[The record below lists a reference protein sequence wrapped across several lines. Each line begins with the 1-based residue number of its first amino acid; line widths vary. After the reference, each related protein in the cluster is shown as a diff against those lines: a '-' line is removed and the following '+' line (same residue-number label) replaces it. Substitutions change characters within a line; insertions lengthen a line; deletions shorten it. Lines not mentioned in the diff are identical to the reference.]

1 MAEGRKGNNEGSIYK
16 DKQGHWRALI
26 SIPTVDGKQKRKYL
40 YGRTRKEVADKMY
53 AILHQIR
60 TDTYIE
66 PCKVT
71 LYEWLCTWLEQYCK
85 NEVRLSTYV
94 NYDTYVQRHIKDT
107 IGGYKLCDLNT
118 AIMQAFF
125 NDKAK
130 SGKLNGSGGLSPK
143 TIKNMH
149 DMMHR
154 ALNKAVHLDMILKN
168 PTDFVTLPKRKK
180 SEMRFLTLYEQK
192 ELQEALKGDRLE
204 MPVLLALYTGMRQ
217 GEMFGLKWSY
227 VHLESDDRSWLRVVQ
242 AVNRFSDR
250 TGESMKKTFL
260 GLSEP
265 KTPHSIRS
273 IPLLPY
279 IAQKLRDY
287 KAEQAEYFR
296 VHNLPM
302 TEMVFT
308 TRAGNLVDPRD
319 FQRDFKLLLKRNGL
333 REINVHAL
341 RHTFA
346 TRALESGMNIKTLS
360 QILGHSS
367 VAFTLDTYTH
377 VTDDLKFHEMSA
389 MNSFL

>member
-1 MAEGRKGNNEGSIYK
+1 MERNANGEGCIIK
-16 DKQGHWRALI
+16 DKRGFWRGAVSLP
-26 SIPTVDGKQKRKYL
+26 SSNGKYKKKYI
-40 YGRTRKEVADKMY
+40 YGKTRKEVSEKMNSL
-53 AILHQIR
+53 INQLR
-60 TDTYIE
+60 TNTYIE

-94 NYDTYVQRHIKDT
+94 NYDTYVQRHIRNS

-118 AIMQAFF
+118 SIMQMFF

-130 SGKLNGSGGLSPK
+130 NGKLNGSGGLSPK
-143 TIKNMH
+143 TLKNMH
-149 DMMHR
+149 DMLHR

-180 SEMRFLTLYEQK
+180 SEMRYLTLNEQK
-192 ELQEALKGDRLE
+192 QLQEALIGERLE

-227 VHLESDDRSWLRVVQ
+227 VHLDSDEHSWLRVVQ

-250 TGESMKKTFL
+250 IGEGPKKTFL

-265 KTPHSIRS
+265 KTAHSIRS

-279 IAQKLRDY
+279 IATRLREY
-287 KAEQAEYFR
+287 KKEQAEYFQE
-296 VHNLPM
+296 HNLPM

-308 TRAGNLVDPRD
+308 TKAGNLVDPRD
-319 FQRDFKLLLKRNGL
+319 FQRDFKLLLKRKGL
-333 REINVHAL
+333 REINVHGL

-367 VAFTLDTYTH
+367 VAFTLDTYAH
-377 VTDDLKFHEMSA
+377 VTEDLKFEEMSA

>member
-1 MAEGRKGNNEGSIYK
+1 MQRNANGEGSIIK
-16 DKQGHWRALI
+16 DKRGFWRGAVSLP
-26 SIPTVDGKQKRKYL
+26 SSNGKYKKKYI
-40 YGRTRKEVADKMY
+40 YGKTRKEVAEKMNDL
-53 AILHQIR
+53 INQLR
-60 TDTYIE
+60 TNTYIE

-94 NYDTYVQRHIKDT
+94 NYDTYVQRHIRNT
-107 IGGYKLCDLNT
+107 IGEYKLCDLNT
-118 AIMQAFF
+118 AIMQTFF

-130 SGKLNGSGGLSPK
+130 NGKLNGAGGLSPK

-180 SEMRFLTLYEQK
+180 NEMKFLTPDEQK
-192 ELQEALKGDRLE
+192 QLQDVLKGERLE

-217 GEMFGLKWSY
+217 GELFGLKWTY
-227 VHLESDDRSWLRVVQ
+227 VHLESIDRAWLRVVQ

-250 TGESMKKTFL
+250 TNESDKKTFL
-260 GLSEP
+260 ALSEP
-265 KTPHSIRS
+265 KTPHSVRA

-279 IAQKLRDY
+279 IAERLKQY
-287 KAEQAEYFR
+287 KTEQEQYFKDKG
-296 VHNLPM
+296 LPA
-302 TEMVFT
+302 TDMVFT
-308 TRAGNLVDPRD
+308 TKAGNLVDPRD
-319 FQRDFKLLLKRNGL
+319 FQRDFKILLKRNGL

-346 TRALESGMNIKTLS
+346 TRALESGMNVKTLS
-360 QILGHSS
+360 KILGHSS
-367 VAFTLDTYTH
+367 VAFTLDTYAH
-377 VTDDLKFHEMSA
+377 VTEDLKFEEMAA

>member
-1 MAEGRKGNNEGSIYK
+1 MQRNANGEGSIIK
-16 DKQGHWRALI
+16 DKRGFWRGAVSLP
-26 SIPTVDGKQKRKYL
+26 SSNGKYKKKYI
-40 YGRTRKEVADKMY
+40 YGKTRKEVAEKMN
-53 AILHQIR
+53 ALINQLR
-60 TDTYIE
+60 TNTYIE

-94 NYDTYVQRHIKDT
+94 NYDTYVQRHIRNS

-118 AIMQAFF
+118 SIMQMFF

-130 SGKLNGSGGLSPK
+130 NGKLNGSGGLSPK
-143 TIKNMH
+143 TLKNMH
-149 DMMHR
+149 DMLHR

-180 SEMRFLTLYEQK
+180 SEMRYLTLNEQK
-192 ELQEALKGDRLE
+192 QLQEALVGERLE

-227 VHLESDDRSWLRVVQ
+227 VHLDSEEHSWLRVVQ

-250 TGESMKKTFL
+250 LGEGTKKTFL

-279 IAQKLRDY
+279 IAGKLREY
-287 KAEQAEYFR
+287 KEEQVEYFQK
-296 VHNLPM
+296 HNLPM

-308 TRAGNLVDPRD
+308 TKAGNLVDPRD
-319 FQRDFKLLLKRNGL
+319 FQRDFKLLLKRKGL
-333 REINVHAL
+333 REINVHGL

-367 VAFTLDTYTH
+367 VAFTLDTYAH
-377 VTDDLKFHEMSA
+377 VTEDLKFEEMSA

>member
-1 MAEGRKGNNEGSIYK
+1 MQRNANGEGSIIK
-16 DKQGHWRALI
+16 DKRGFWRGAVSLP
-26 SIPTVDGKQKRKYL
+26 SSNGKYKKKYI
-40 YGRTRKEVADKMY
+40 YGKTRKEVAEKMN
-53 AILHQIR
+53 ALINQLR
-60 TDTYIE
+60 TNTYIE

-94 NYDTYVQRHIKDT
+94 NYDTYVQRHIRNS

-118 AIMQAFF
+118 SIMQMFF

-130 SGKLNGSGGLSPK
+130 NGKLNGSGGLSPK
-143 TIKNMH
+143 TLKNMH
-149 DMMHR
+149 DMLHR

-180 SEMRFLTLYEQK
+180 SEMRYLTLNEQK
-192 ELQEALKGDRLE
+192 QLQEALVGERLE

-227 VHLESDDRSWLRVVQ
+227 VHLDSEEHSWLRVVQ

-250 TGESMKKTFL
+250 IGEGTKKTFL

-279 IAQKLRDY
+279 IAGKLREY
-287 KAEQAEYFR
+287 KEEQVEFFQK
-296 VHNLPM
+296 HNLPM

-308 TRAGNLVDPRD
+308 TKAGNLVDPRD
-319 FQRDFKLLLKRNGL
+319 FQRDFKLLLKRKGL
-333 REINVHAL
+333 REINVHGL

-367 VAFTLDTYTH
+367 VAFTLDTYAH
-377 VTDDLKFHEMSA
+377 VTEDLKFEEMSA
-389 MNSFL
+389 MKSFL

>member
-1 MAEGRKGNNEGSIYK
+1 MGRNGNGEGSIYK
-16 DKQGHWRALI
+16 DKQGRWRGQVNLP
-26 SIPTVDGKQKRKYL
+26 SVDGKVRRKYF
-40 YGRTRKEVADKMY
+40 YGQTRKEVADKVAELMN
-53 AILHQIR
+53 QIR
-60 TDTYIE
+60 NNTYIE

-71 LYEWLCTWLEQYCK
+71 LYEWLCTWLDQYCK

-94 NYDTYVQRHIKDT
+94 NYDTYVQRHIRNT
-107 IGGYKLCDLNT
+107 IGGYKLCELNT
-118 AIMQAFF
+118 TILQAFF
-125 NDKAK
+125 NAK
-130 SGKLNGSGGLSPK
+130 SKNGKLDGSGGLNPK

-149 DMMHR
+149 DMLHR

-168 PTDFVTLPKRKK
+168 PSDFVTLPKRKK
-180 SEMRFLTLYEQK
+180 SEMRFLTLDEQK
-192 ELQEALKGDRLE
+192 ALQEALKGERLE

-217 GEMFGLKWSY
+217 GEMFGLKWTY
-227 VHLESDDRSWLRVVQ
+227 VHLESKDFAWLRVVQ

-250 TGESMKKTFL
+250 AGEGTKKTFL

-279 IAQKLRDY
+279 IAERLREYKL
-287 KAEQAEYFR
+287 EQEEYFR
-296 VHNLPM
+296 EHSIPM

-308 TRAGNLVDPRD
+308 TKAGNLVDPRD
-319 FQRDFKLLLKRNGL
+319 FQRDFKLLLKRKGL
-333 REINVHAL
+333 REINVHGL

-367 VAFTLDTYTH
+367 VAFTLDTYAHITE
-377 VTDDLKFHEMSA
+377 DLKFEEMSA

>member
-1 MAEGRKGNNEGSIYK
+1 MGTRRGNNEGCVYK
-16 DKQGHWRALI
+16 DKQGHWRGVVSLPSA
-26 SIPTVDGKQKRKYL
+26 DGKYKKKCV
-40 YGRTRKEVADKMY
+40 YGRTRKEAVDKMNE
-53 AILHQIR
+53 ILSQIR
-60 TDTYIE
+60 TNTYIE

-94 NYDTYVQRHIKDT
+94 NYDTYVQRHIRNS

-118 AIMQAFF
+118 SIMQMFF

-130 SGKLNGSGGLSPK
+130 NGKLNGSGGLSPK
-143 TIKNMH
+143 TLKNMH
-149 DMMHR
+149 DMLHR

-180 SEMRFLTLYEQK
+180 SEMRYLTLNEQK
-192 ELQEALKGDRLE
+192 QLQEALVGERLE

-227 VHLESDDRSWLRVVQ
+227 VHLDSEEHSWLRVVQ

-250 TGESMKKTFL
+250 IGEGTKKTFL

-279 IAQKLRDY
+279 IAGRLREY
-287 KAEQAEYFR
+287 KEEQVEYFQK
-296 VHNLPM
+296 HNLPM

-308 TRAGNLVDPRD
+308 TKAGNLVDPRD
-319 FQRDFKLLLKRNGL
+319 FQRDFKLLLKRKGL
-333 REINVHAL
+333 REINVHGL

-367 VAFTLDTYTH
+367 VAFTLDTYAH
-377 VTDDLKFHEMSA
+377 VTEDLKFEEMSA

>member
-1 MAEGRKGNNEGSIYK
+1 MAGGRKGNNEGSIYK

-26 SIPTVDGKQKRKYL
+26 SIPSVDGSQKRKYL

-53 AILHQIR
+53 AILNQIR

-66 PCKVT
+66 PSKVT

-94 NYDTYVQRHIKDT
+94 NYDTYVQRHIRNT

-118 AIMQAFF
+118 SIMQMFF

-130 SGKLNGSGGLSPK
+130 NGKLNGSGGLSPK

-149 DMMHR
+149 NMLHR
-154 ALNKAVHLDMILKN
+154 ALDKAVHLDMILKN
-168 PTDFVTLPKRKK
+168 PTDFVALPKRKK
-180 SEMRFLTLYEQK
+180 SEMRFLTLDEQK
-192 ELQEALKGDRLE
+192 QLQDALIGERLE

-227 VHLESDDRSWLRVVQ
+227 VHLESEERSWLRVVQ

-250 TGESMKKTFL
+250 TGEGSKKTFL

-265 KTPHSIRS
+265 KTPHSIRA

-279 IAQKLRDY
+279 IAGRLREY
-287 KAEQAEYFR
+287 KKEQAEYFR
-296 VHNLPM
+296 EHNLPM

-319 FQRDFKLLLKRNGL
+319 FQRDFKLLLKRKGL
-333 REINVHAL
+333 REINVHGL

-367 VAFTLDTYTH
+367 VAFTLDTYAH
-377 VTDDLKFHEMSA
+377 VTEDLKFEEMAA
-389 MNSFL
+389 MNNYL

>member
-26 SIPTVDGKQKRKYL
+26 SIPSVDGKQKRKYI

-53 AILHQIR
+53 AILNQIR
-60 TDTYIE
+60 TNTYIE
-66 PCKVT
+66 PCKIT

-118 AIMQAFF
+118 AIMQEFL

-130 SGKLNGSGGLSPK
+130 NGKLNGSGGLSPK

-149 DMMHR
+149 NMIHR
-154 ALNKAVHLDMILKN
+154 ALNKAVHLDMITKN
-168 PTDFVTLPKRKK
+168 PTGFVSLPKRKK
-180 SEMRFLTLYEQK
+180 KEMRFLTPDEQK
-192 ELQEALKGDRLE
+192 QLQEVLKGERLE

-217 GEMFGLKWSY
+217 GELLGLQWNY
-227 VHLESDDRSWLRVVQ
+227 VHLDSMDRAWLKVVQ

-250 TGESMKKTFL
+250 TNESNKKTFL
-260 GLSEP
+260 ALSAP
-265 KTPHSIRS
+265 KTPYSVRD

-279 IAQKLRDY
+279 IAERLKQY
-287 KAEQAEYFR
+287 KMEQEQYFKKKG
-296 VHNLPM
+296 LPM
-302 TEMVFT
+302 TDMVFT
-308 TRAGNLVDPRD
+308 TKAGNLVDPRD

-346 TRALESGMNIKTLS
+346 TRALESGMNVKTLS
-360 QILGHSS
+360 KILGHSS
-367 VAFTLDTYTH
+367 VAFTLDTYAH
-377 VTDDLKFHEMSA
+377 VTEDLKFDEMAA
-389 MNSFL
+389 MNIFL

>member
-1 MAEGRKGNNEGSIYK
+1 MTNSRKGNNEGSIYK

-26 SIPTVDGKQKRKYL
+26 SIPSVDGKQKRKYL
-40 YGRTRKEVADKMY
+40 YGKTRKEVADKMY
-53 AILHQIR
+53 EILSQIR
-60 TDTYIE
+60 SNTYIE
-66 PCKVT
+66 PSKVT

-94 NYDTYVQRHIKDT
+94 NYDTYVQRHIRNT

-118 AIMQAFF
+118 AILQAFF

-130 SGKLNGSGGLSPK
+130 NGKLNGTGGLSPK
-143 TIKNMH
+143 TLKNIH

-168 PTDFVTLPKRKK
+168 PSDFVTLPKRKK
-180 SEMRFLTLYEQK
+180 SEMRFLTLDEQK
-192 ELQEALKGDRLE
+192 QLQEALIGERLE

-227 VHLESDDRSWLRVVQ
+227 VHLESEERSWLRVVQ

-250 TGESMKKTFL
+250 VGEGNKKTFL
-260 GLSEP
+260 ELSEP
-265 KTPHSIRS
+265 KTPHSIRA

-279 IAQKLRDY
+279 IAGRLKEY
-287 KAEQAEYFR
+287 KKEQAEYFR
-296 VHNLPM
+296 EHNLPM

-308 TRAGNLVDPRD
+308 TKAGNLVDPRD
-319 FQRDFKLLLKRNGL
+319 FQRDFKLLLKRKGL
-333 REINVHAL
+333 REINVHGL

-367 VAFTLDTYTH
+367 VAFTLDTYAH
-377 VTDDLKFHEMSA
+377 VTEDLKFEEMSA
-389 MNSFL
+389 MNNFL

>member
-1 MAEGRKGNNEGSIYK
+1 MGTRRGNNEGCVYK
-16 DKQGHWRALI
+16 DKQGHWRGVVSLPSA
-26 SIPTVDGKQKRKYL
+26 DGKYKKKCV
-40 YGRTRKEVADKMY
+40 YGRTRKEAVDKMNE
-53 AILHQIR
+53 ILSQIR
-60 TDTYIE
+60 TNTYIE

-94 NYDTYVQRHIKDT
+94 NYDTYVQRHIRNS

-118 AIMQAFF
+118 SIMQMFF

-130 SGKLNGSGGLSPK
+130 NGKLNGSGGLSPK
-143 TIKNMH
+143 TLKNMH
-149 DMMHR
+149 DMLHR

-180 SEMRFLTLYEQK
+180 SEMRYLTLNEQK
-192 ELQEALKGDRLE
+192 QLQEALVGERLE

-217 GEMFGLKWSY
+217 GEMFGLKWTY
-227 VHLESDDRSWLRVVQ
+227 VHLDSEEHSWLRVVQ

-250 TGESMKKTFL
+250 IGEGTKKTFL

-279 IAQKLRDY
+279 IAGKLREY
-287 KAEQAEYFR
+287 KEEQVEYFQK
-296 VHNLPM
+296 HNLPM

-308 TRAGNLVDPRD
+308 TKAGNLVDPRD
-319 FQRDFKLLLKRNGL
+319 FQRDFKLLLKRKGL
-333 REINVHAL
+333 REINVHGL

-367 VAFTLDTYTH
+367 VAFTLDTYAH
-377 VTDDLKFHEMSA
+377 VTEDLKFEEMSA
-389 MNSFL
+389 MKSFL

>member
-1 MAEGRKGNNEGSIYK
+1 MQRNANGEGSIIK
-16 DKQGHWRALI
+16 DKRGFWRGAVSLP
-26 SIPTVDGKQKRKYL
+26 SSNGKYKKKYI
-40 YGRTRKEVADKMY
+40 YGKTRKEVAEKMN
-53 AILHQIR
+53 ALINQLR
-60 TDTYIE
+60 TNTYIE

-94 NYDTYVQRHIKDT
+94 NYDTYVQRHIRNS

-118 AIMQAFF
+118 SIMQMFF

-130 SGKLNGSGGLSPK
+130 NGKLNGSGGLSPK
-143 TIKNMH
+143 TLKNMH
-149 DMMHR
+149 DMLHR

-180 SEMRFLTLYEQK
+180 SEMRYLTLNEQK
-192 ELQEALKGDRLE
+192 QLQEALVGERLE

-227 VHLESDDRSWLRVVQ
+227 VHLDSEEHSWLRVVQ

-250 TGESMKKTFL
+250 IGEGTKKTFL

-279 IAQKLRDY
+279 IASRLREY
-287 KAEQAEYFR
+287 KKEQVEYFQK
-296 VHNLPM
+296 HNLPM

-308 TRAGNLVDPRD
+308 TKTGNLVDPRD
-319 FQRDFKLLLKRNGL
+319 FQRDFKLLLKRKGL
-333 REINVHAL
+333 REINVHGL

-367 VAFTLDTYTH
+367 VAFTLDTYAH
-377 VTDDLKFHEMSA
+377 VTEDLKFEEMAA
-389 MNSFL
+389 MNNFL

>member
-1 MAEGRKGNNEGSIYK
+1 MQRNANGEGSIIK
-16 DKQGHWRALI
+16 DKRGFWRGAVSLP
-26 SIPTVDGKQKRKYL
+26 SSNGKYKKKYI
-40 YGRTRKEVADKMY
+40 YGKTRKEVAEKMNGL
-53 AILHQIR
+53 INQLR
-60 TDTYIE
+60 TNTYIE

-94 NYDTYVQRHIKDT
+94 NYDTYVQRHIRNT
-107 IGGYKLCDLNT
+107 IGEYKLCDLNT

-130 SGKLNGSGGLSPK
+130 NGKLNGSGGLSPK

-154 ALNKAVHLDMILKN
+154 ALNKAVHLDMISKN
-168 PTDFVTLPKRKK
+168 PTDFVALPKRKK
-180 SEMRFLTLYEQK
+180 KEMRFLTPDEQK
-192 ELQEALKGDRLE
+192 QLQDVVKGERLE

-217 GEMFGLKWSY
+217 GELFGLQWTY
-227 VHLESDDRSWLRVVQ
+227 VHLESMDRAWLRVVQ

-250 TGESMKKTFL
+250 TNESNKKTFL
-260 GLSEP
+260 ALSEP
-265 KTPHSIRS
+265 KTPHSVRA

-279 IAQKLRDY
+279 IAERLKQY
-287 KAEQAEYFR
+287 KMEQEKYFKDKG
-296 VHNLPM
+296 LPE
-302 TEMVFT
+302 TDMVFT
-308 TRAGNLVDPRD
+308 TKTGNLVDPRD
-319 FQRDFKLLLKRNGL
+319 FQRDFKLLLKRSGL

-346 TRALESGMNIKTLS
+346 TRALESGMNVKTLS
-360 QILGHSS
+360 KILGHSS
-367 VAFTLDTYTH
+367 VAFTLDTYAH
-377 VTDDLKFHEMSA
+377 VTEDLKFDEMAA